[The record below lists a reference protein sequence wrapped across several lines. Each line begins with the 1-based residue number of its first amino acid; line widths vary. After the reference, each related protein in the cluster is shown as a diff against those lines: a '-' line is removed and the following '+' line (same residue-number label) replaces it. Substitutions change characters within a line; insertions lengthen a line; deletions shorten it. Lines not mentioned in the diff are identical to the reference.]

1 MEILSYKTTAKED
14 RDIILAA
21 TAEIV
26 AKLNQ
31 DNIPE
36 QAQVVIP
43 TSCKDTPLQSVYAT
57 ISRFQ
62 KRIRVSTLTV
72 FDEAGIEHYLQTPI
86 DRIQRNINHQ
96 LI

>member
-72 FDEAGIEHYLQTPI
+72 FDEIGIEYYLNTKTEQ
-86 DRIQRNINHQ
+86 IQNMVNRCI
-96 LI
+96 

>member
-1 MEILSYKTTAKED
+1 MEILSYKTTAQED

-31 DNIPE
+31 NNISQQE
-36 QAQVVIP
+36 QVVIP
-43 TSCKDTPLQSVYAT
+43 TACKDTPLQSIYAT
-57 ISRFQ
+57 ISRFR

-72 FDEAGIEHYLQTPI
+72 FDEIGIEYYLNTPT